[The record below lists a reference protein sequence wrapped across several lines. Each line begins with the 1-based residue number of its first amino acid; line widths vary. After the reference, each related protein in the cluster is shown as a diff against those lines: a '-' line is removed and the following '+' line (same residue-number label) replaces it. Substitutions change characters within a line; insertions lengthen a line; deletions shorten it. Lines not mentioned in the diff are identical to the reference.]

1 MASESSIKAG
11 KAWWE
16 ITARDKA
23 TEVID
28 KVAAKMQSVGKSV
41 GLVGA
46 AMAGAGTAVVAPI
59 ALAAKQFSDYADGLN
74 DTNVKTGISV
84 ESLSQ
89 LAYVAGQQGTSLEG
103 LQTGLRGMAKFTTAL
118 ASGNSQ
124 AAKTMAQ
131 LGISTQDFLAASP
144 EQRFKM
150 AADAIAGIDDE
161 GIRAGMAMKIFGKA
175 ADELLPTLALGGDG
189 ITQMQQRAEAL
200 GLTISDEAAKAFG
213 GFGDEVG
220 AFQQQVTR
228 VWYGIGA
235 AAIPVLEPLVKWL
248 QIGTSVLIQ
257 FIDKNA
263 ALVQVVLLG
272 AATLAV
278 LGGVVIAVGTA
289 IWWMGAVASAAAT
302 LVSVAWTAAVFVKTA
317 AAAISAWLAATLTA
331 EGIAALWATV
341 QTWLL
346 NAALS
351 VFNVVGIIAA
361 GVVAAI
367 TSPLGLFVLAVVAA
381 VAVTVALI
389 VCFVQLTDVGQQMA
403 TSLVQSFGAIW
414 SAFTQVFGGIFGA
427 LLGGEWAL
435 AGQIAGAGLSL
446 AWAAAMAELEVAW
459 IRFSGFFSD
468 SLLAVLQWGDGA
480 IRNWANG
487 IVGLWNWLADLL
499 PSIMSKIDEV
509 GANSEWIKSSR
520 EVLAANQQAAV
531 DAARAPVAAAKAEL
545 DALTAKADAARAKT
559 MKKFEG
565 MKDKAKDL
573 LTMPDFTKTGK
584 ADKQQADVIQGTF
597 SPVVASAMA
606 SSPVMDAMET
616 VAENTG
622 EANGLL
628 GEIKD
633 KIEGLGM
640 LWE

>member
-1 MASESSIKAG
+1 
-11 KAWWE
+11 
-16 ITARDKA
+16 
-23 TEVID
+23 
-28 KVAAKMQSVGKSV
+28 
-41 GLVGA
+41 
-46 AMAGAGTAVVAPI
+46 
-59 ALAAKQFSDYADGLN
+59 
-74 DTNVKTGISV
+74 
-84 ESLSQ
+84 
-89 LAYVAGQQGTSLEG
+89 
-103 LQTGLRGMAKFTTAL
+103 
-118 ASGNSQ
+118 
-124 AAKTMAQ
+124 
-131 LGISTQDFLAASP
+131 
-144 EQRFKM
+144 
-150 AADAIAGIDDE
+150 
-161 GIRAGMAMKIFGKA
+161 
-175 ADELLPTLALGGDG
+175 
-189 ITQMQQRAEAL
+189 
-200 GLTISDEAAKAFG
+200 
-213 GFGDEVG
+213 
-220 AFQQQVTR
+220 
-228 VWYGIGA
+228 
-235 AAIPVLEPLVKWL
+235 
-248 QIGTSVLIQ
+248 
-257 FIDKNA
+257 
-263 ALVQVVLLG
+263 
-272 AATLAV
+272 
-278 LGGVVIAVGTA
+278 
-289 IWWMGAVASAAAT
+289 
-302 LVSVAWTAAVFVKTA
+302 
-317 AAAISAWLAATLTA
+317 
-331 EGIAALWATV
+331 
-341 QTWLL
+341 
-346 NAALS
+346 
-351 VFNVVGIIAA
+351 
-361 GVVAAI
+361 
-367 TSPLGLFVLAVVAA
+367 
-381 VAVTVALI
+381 
-389 VCFVQLTDVGQQMA
+389 
-403 TSLVQSFGAIW
+403 
-414 SAFTQVFGGIFGA
+414 
-427 LLGGEWAL
+427 
-435 AGQIAGAGLSL
+435 
-446 AWAAAMAELEVAW
+446 MAELEVAW